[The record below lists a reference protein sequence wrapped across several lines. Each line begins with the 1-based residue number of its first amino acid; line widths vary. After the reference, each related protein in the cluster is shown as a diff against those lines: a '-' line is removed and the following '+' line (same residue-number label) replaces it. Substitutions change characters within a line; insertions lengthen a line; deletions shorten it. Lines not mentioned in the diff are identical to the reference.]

1 VLKGIDRNALVR
13 VVEIISYLQTDGWL
27 DKRSAAK
34 YCGVSTRTLES
45 WKGLPRYRPSGKT
58 LFRRSEIDAFM
69 MKHLEAPTDVD
80 VERIADEAVMAIL
93 GGK

>member
-1 VLKGIDRNALVR
+1 MASRMGVFRAERDRPKCAGSRRRDYQLSGFR
-13 VVEIISYLQTDGWL
+13 P
-27 DKRSAAK
+27 
-34 YCGVSTRTLES
+34 TLEG
-45 WKGLPRYRPSGKT
+45 WKVPLYRASGKT

-93 GGK
+93 GGKK

>member
-1 VLKGIDRNALVR
+1 MDKG
-13 VVEIISYLQTDGWL
+13 E
-27 DKRSAAK
+27 AAE
-34 YCGVSTRTLES
+34 YCGVSIRTLEG

-58 LFRRSEIDAFM
+58 LFRRSEIAAF
-69 MKHLEAPTDVD
+69 MKHLEAPTD